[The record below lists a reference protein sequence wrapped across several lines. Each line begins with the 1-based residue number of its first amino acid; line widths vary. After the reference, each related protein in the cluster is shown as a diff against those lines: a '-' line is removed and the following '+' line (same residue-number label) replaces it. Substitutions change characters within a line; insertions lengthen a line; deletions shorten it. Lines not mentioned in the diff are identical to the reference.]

1 MNTMTPSP
9 RLRGLIAT
17 AIFSALASSFTVVC
31 AAADSTDAPSVVVK
45 YGDLNVSSP
54 QGAAALYG
62 RIRVAAEA
70 VCPHL
75 DHADLQSKMHMDV
88 CVDKA
93 IADAVTKVDQP
104 ALLAVY
110 NAKNR
115 TQLPANLLSQSR

>member
-1 MNTMTPSP
+1 MNTLTPSP

-17 AIFSALASSFTVVC
+17 AIFSALTSSFTVVC

-45 YGDLNVSSP
+45 YGDLKVSSP

-62 RIRVAAEA
+62 RIRVAAQA

-75 DHADLQSKMHMDV
+75 DHTDLLSKMQLNV
-88 CVDKA
+88 CVNKA
-93 IADAVTKVDQP
+93 IADAVTNVDQP
-104 ALLAVY
+104 ALVAVY

-115 TQLPANLLSQSR
+115 TRLPANLLSQSR